1 VSPRWVD
8 IAYAALA
15 PATSTVSTASGSIG
29 GDRTFGPRL

>member
-15 PATSTVSTASGSIG
+15 PATSAVSTASGSIG
-29 GDRTFGPRL
+29 GDRTFGLRL